1 MARRNIRK
9 VLVFDVETSGLLPK
23 KTEDVPIEKLPHIL
37 QLSYIVFET
46 DGWKVSKVGNYY
58 VNVGKH
64 VEISQNL
71 LQKRLVD
78 Y

>member
-23 KTEDVPIEKLPHIL
+23 KTEDIPLENLPHIL

-46 DGWKVSKVGNYY
+46 NGWKVSKVGNYY
-58 VNVGKH
+58 VNVPQD
-64 VEISQNL
+64 VEISS
-71 LQKRLVD
+71 KITE
-78 Y
+78 